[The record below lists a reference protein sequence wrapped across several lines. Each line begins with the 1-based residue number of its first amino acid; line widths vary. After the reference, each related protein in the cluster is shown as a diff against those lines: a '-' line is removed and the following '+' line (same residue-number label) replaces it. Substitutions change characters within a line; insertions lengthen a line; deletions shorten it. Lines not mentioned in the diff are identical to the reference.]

1 MDTSL
6 QIPISS
12 IVILAGANFKAFQN
26 ALNNYTPWVDIF
38 ISALE
43 GAHVIPNFDLKEL
56 KNIVSMYTVISQVM
70 LLLESL
76 ILENTQC
83 MNTKLS
89 NIDIERIS
97 SLFNVTKRR
106 VTK

>member
-1 MDTSL
+1 M
-6 QIPISS
+6 
-12 IVILAGANFKAFQN
+12 
-26 ALNNYTPWVDIF
+26 DIF

-43 GAHVIPNFDLKEL
+43 GAHTIPNFALKEL

-89 NIDIERIS
+89 NIDVERIS
-97 SLFNVTKRR
+97 SLFSVTKRR